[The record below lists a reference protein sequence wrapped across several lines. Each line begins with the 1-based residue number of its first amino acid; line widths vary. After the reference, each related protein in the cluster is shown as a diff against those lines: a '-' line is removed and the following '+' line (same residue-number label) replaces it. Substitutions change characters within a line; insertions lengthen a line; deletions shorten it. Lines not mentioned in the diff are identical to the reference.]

1 MKPIDVLLGSKAQI
15 AVLRLLCHNHQGDLS
30 VSELSREAGVDKS
43 LVSRAVVTL
52 ERKGVVA
59 ASERG
64 RLKLCRI
71 NKASRYYDMLEKL
84 FIEESYVEHAGK
96 VSE

>member
-1 MKPIDVLLGSKAQI
+1 MKPIEMLFGTKANI
-15 AVLRLLCHNHQGDLS
+15 AVLRLLCHNHHTDLS

-43 LVSRAVVTL
+43 SVSKAVAQL
-52 ERKGVVA
+52 EKNGVVC
-59 ASERG
+59 ASDRG

-84 FIEESYVEHAGK
+84 FTEESYVEHAEGG
-96 VSE
+96 S